1 MSCSVLLVED
11 EPLIAENLL
20 YALRTEGFTAHHCPT
35 LGEAENTLASESI
48 DLVVLD
54 INLPDGNGFDFFHLV
69 RERHAKPVI
78 FLTAR
83 SSEIDRVLGLEM
95 GGDDYVVKPVS
106 PRELAA
112 RVKAVLRRT
121 RPVSGHTAHPAP
133 TPAPTRGFSLNR
145 DEKTISYQGR
155 TLDLSA
161 CEFRLLQTLIER
173 PGKIFSRDELLERAW
188 ADPGA
193 SLDRTIDAHIKNIRR
208 KLHALDPACEAI
220 RTHRGFGYSLTI
232 NS

>member
-1 MSCSVLLVED
+1 VLLVED

-20 YALRTEGFTAHHCPT
+20 YALQTEGFQAHHRAT
-35 LGEAENTLASESI
+35 LGEAEKALESTPI

-54 INLPDGNGFDFFHLV
+54 INLPDGNGFDFFHIIHD
-69 RERHAKPVI
+69 RFAKPVI

-121 RPVSGHTAHPAP
+121 LQPEAGVKQTSIQSPPAH
-133 TPAPTRGFSLNR
+133 GFGV
-145 DEKTISYQGR
+145 DEDAKTINYEGT
-155 TLDLSA
+155 TLELSA
-161 CEFRLLQTLIER
+161 CEYRLLQALLAR
-173 PGKIFSRDELLERAW
+173 PGKIFSRDELLHQAW
-188 ADPGA
+188 EDPGA
-193 SLDRTIDAHIKNIRR
+193 SMDRTIDAHIKNLRR
-208 KLHALDPACEAI
+208 KIGAIDPDAQVI
-220 RTHRGFGYSLTI
+220 KTHRGFGYSLE
-232 NS
+232 NSP